1 MGKVFVE
8 GKISDAAGK
17 IMAAFTTSGSAGS
30 WGGVNDD
37 FQLACD
43 KIASEIAADL
53 LANLNDG
60 SEAVIPTMPP
70 PATPNS
76 INSEV
81 LTNDSIVKLVK
92 ADMPEEIVVDMIKNQ
107 PTRFNVSV
115 DGVLLL
121 KTNGVSEKIIHEMV
135 LRGQGGSATPPASP
149 SDTVKVQ
156 AKTPVRLIVDEPLS
170 SGSSKSGQE
179 FRLKVAENVTVD
191 GKVVIAKGTLATGRI
206 TAARKWSIEAD
217 GILEFTV
224 DSVQSVDG
232 QNITLEAHVAEGGR
246 MSGFGVGKDV
256 KFEPGYH
263 VTAVVE
269 SDKEVDLNKV
279 PEAVVPMIPA
289 TASTNR
295 ISDPAVEKLCESLEQ
310 DNPGKV
316 IDALKKLR
324 NMKAT
329 EAAPRIL
336 PCLAHSN
343 PDVVREACRT
353 LVVIGNQNAVPAI
366 IPLLTNE
373 KSDIIREACRTI
385 AIIGNKDAIPAIEP
399 LLTNSRSDIRD
410 EAYKAITKL
419 RAEP

>member
-1 MGKVFVE
+1 MALALLTGAMFIGCTVKADDAVKTLPPAIYQQMKHGKQLEKVWVGTDYDKTKGFKVSAVEYKAEIRNGTVMDYMPKALATLEKSDSPVTLQVIITKVTTKSFTGFGNAMGKVFVE
-8 GKISDAAGK
+8 GKISDATGK

-53 LANLNDG
+53 LANLNNG
-60 SEAVIPTMPP
+60 SKAVVPIMSPT
-70 PATPNS
+70 ATTNS

-107 PTRFNVSV
+107 PTRFDVSV

-135 LRGQGGSATPPASP
+135 LCGKGGSVTPPASP
-149 SDTVKVQ
+149 SGSVK
-156 AKTPVRLIVDEPLS
+156 L
-170 SGSSKSGQE
+170 
-179 FRLKVAENVTVD
+179 ND
-191 GKVVIAKGTLATGRI
+191 GA
-206 TAARKWSIEAD
+206 
-217 GILEFTV
+217 
-224 DSVQSVDG
+224 
-232 QNITLEAHVAEGGR
+232 
-246 MSGFGVGKDV
+246 
-256 KFEPGYH
+256 
-263 VTAVVE
+263 
-269 SDKEVDLNKV
+269 
-279 PEAVVPMIPA
+279 EAVVPMMPA
-289 TASTNR
+289 TASTNV

-353 LVVIGNQNAVPAI
+353 LVVIGNQDAVPAI

-373 KSDIIREACRTI
+373 KPDIIREACRTI